1 MTKFLDLRDQYARI
15 RADVDAAITSV
26 LDSATFVGG
35 APVKAFESAFA
46 AYQGARHCVAVG
58 NGTDAIE
65 IAIEAL
71 ELPPGSEIIVPA
83 NSFIATSEAV
93 SRSGHRV
100 VFCDCDAATYTL
112 DPDDLAR
119 RITDRTAAVIAV
131 HLYGQPCDM
140 DAILAQTGPRGIR
153 VIEDCAQAHG
163 AEYHGRRVGA
173 IGDVGAFSFYPGK
186 NLGAYGDGGALV
198 TNDDGIAQRARMI
211 ANHGRL
217 AKYDHAFEGRNSRLD
232 TLQAAI
238 LLAKLPHLDEWT
250 ERRIAV
256 ADAYD
261 EALAGAKAI
270 VRPARAR
277 GVRHVYHLYVIRTSR
292 REDLRAAL
300 AARGIETGVH
310 YPVALPKLQAY
321 ASHPQNAEQFRAGK
335 YDGEVLSL
343 PMGDHLT
350 AADARAVAAA
360 VREIVG
366 E

>member
-15 RADVDAAITSV
+15 RADVDSAVASV
-26 LDSATFVGG
+26 LDSAVFVGG
-35 APVKAFESAFA
+35 APVKAFEAAFA
-46 AYQGARHCVAVG
+46 AYQNAKYCVAVG
-58 NGTDAIE
+58 NGTDALE

-71 ELPPGSEIIVPA
+71 DLPAGSEIIVPA

-100 VFCDCDAATYTL
+100 VFGDCDPETYAL
-112 DPDDLAR
+112 DPEDLR
-119 RITDRTAAVIAV
+119 GRITDRTAAVIVV

-140 DAILAQTGPRGIR
+140 DAILAQTAPRGIR

-163 AEYHGRRVGA
+163 AEYRGRRVGA

-186 NLGAYGDGGALV
+186 NLGAYGDAGAIV
-198 TNDDGIAQRARMI
+198 SNDEGIAQRARMI

-250 ERRIAV
+250 ARRIAV
-256 ADAYD
+256 AEAYD
-261 EALAGAKAI
+261 DALAGIDAI
-270 VRPARAR
+270 VPPARASD
-277 GVRHVYHLYVIRTSR
+277 VRHVYHLYVIRTR
-292 REDLRAAL
+292 AREALRAAL

-310 YPVALPKLQAY
+310 YPVALPKLKAY
-321 ASHPQNAEQFRAGK
+321 ATHPQSGETFLAGT

-350 AADARAVAAA
+350 PDDARAVAAA
-360 VREIVG
+360 LREIVS